1 MLIDPAELARFE
13 ASATNAGATFVE
25 RMLMDTPAAS
35 VARFHRRGQSE
46 PGDPWH
52 EHVRTIVAAQ
62 GGDAVLAQNHAALE
76 GLLAER
82 PDAVLITSSEGAID
96 QTYRAHRDVELTQG
110 QIPMRATYSPILPA
124 TRSASS
130 RARHAAVGA
139 AAVPNAVRL
148 PGTPVARP

>member
-13 ASATNAGATFVE
+13 ASATNAGATFIE

-96 QTYRAHRDVELTQG
+96 QTYRALIETL
-110 QIPMRATYSPILPA
+110 
-124 TRSASS
+124 
-130 RARHAAVGA
+130 
-139 AAVPNAVRL
+139 N
-148 PGTPVARP
+148 